1 MTLTE
6 KLEFLLADYEPIA
19 DPQERMALVVESIP
33 AATRL
38 PEALRTDEHR
48 IRGCISA
55 AWLVGELKDGHC
67 QFRCAADSPL
77 VGGLL
82 ACLCHYFSGAT
93 PAEII
98 NCELDPLLSLGLT
111 RNLSP
116 TRLNG
121 LTQARRRIRDLAAS
135 LA

>member
-6 KLEFLLADYEPIA
+6 KLEFLLADYEPIS

-38 PEALRTDEHR
+38 PETLRTDEHR
-48 IRGCISA
+48 IKGCISA
-55 AWLVGELKDGHC
+55 AS
-67 QFRCAADSPL
+67 A
-77 VGGLL
+77 
-82 ACLCHYFSGAT
+82 
-93 PAEII
+93 AEISS
-98 NCELDPLLSLGLT
+98 CELDPLLSLGLT
-111 RNLSP
+111 RSLSP

-121 LTQARRRIRDLAAS
+121 LTQARRRIREIAAS